1 MKHDSS
7 DFIIIGAGLSGLL
20 TAWYALHVNPELR
33 ITLIEASQHIG
44 GDHTWSFNR
53 SDIRDDLQG
62 FIAPFIAHSWPR
74 YEVKFPKRKRTLEI
88 PYCTGNS
95 ESLRKCVQPFIEEG
109 RLAVQLGTPIK
120 ALTSTT
126 VTLATGDIIETPWV
140 LDARGFEPRDDVFLG
155 YQKFVGRTIRTKN
168 PHGLTHPIIMDATVA
183 QLGGYRFIY
192 CLPFTEHEILVE
204 DTYYTDGKD
213 LSENEVAARVDDY
226 INAQGWGDHELVR
239 QEKGVL
245 PITLAFDGARFETFS
260 NTAGR
265 ATPLGIRAGYYHAV
279 TGYSFPQAL
288 KSAWLIG
295 ERIKD
300 ADGKLDLAI
309 EEMDQHEFDHY
320 AEEKFL
326 RLLNRM
332 LFRAA
337 KSETRYKVLER
348 FYGLR
353 EGLIKRFYA
362 EGLTKW
368 DKLRILAGKPPV
380 PIHKAFANFD
390 ESAFITRERSA
401 IAGRECT
408 KKET

>member
-1 MKHDSS
+1 MKNDSP
-7 DFIIIGAGLSGLL
+7 DFIIVGAGLSGLL
-20 TAWYALHVNPELR
+20 TAWYALDVNPGLCVG
-33 ITLIEASQHIG
+33 IIEASGDIA

-53 SDIRDDLQG
+53 SDIREDLQD
-62 FIAPFIAHSWPR
+62 FIAPFIAYSWPQ
-74 YEVKFPKRKRTLEI
+74 YDVKFPKLSRTMGI

-95 ESLRKCVQPFIEEG
+95 DSLRAAVQPFIDAG
-109 RLAVQLGTPIK
+109 RLQIRLNTPVK
-120 ALTSTT
+120 ELTRESI
-126 VTLATGDIIETPWV
+126 TLESGEIVKTPWV
-140 LDARGFEPRDDVFLG
+140 LDARGFQPRDDVFLG
-155 YQKFVGRTIRTKN
+155 YQKFVGRTIKTKA
-168 PHGLTHPIIMDATVA
+168 PHGLKHPIIMDATVE

-192 CLPFTEHEILVE
+192 CLPFSDYEILVE
-204 DTYYTDGKD
+204 DTYYTDGAE
-213 LSENEVAARVDDY
+213 LSENEVAARIDDY
-226 INAQGWGDHELVR
+226 ITAKGWGEHTLLR
-239 QEKGVL
+239 QEQGVL
-245 PITLAFDGARFETFS
+245 PITLAVDAARFETFS
-260 NTAGR
+260 HAAGR

-300 ADGKLDLAI
+300 AGGALHLAI

-337 KSETRYKVLER
+337 KPETRYKVLQR

-362 EGLTKW
+362 EGLTKL

-380 PIHKAFANFD
+380 PIQKAIYNFD
-390 ESAFITRERSA
+390 EKAFIERERHRVA
-401 IAGRECT
+401 AQRET
-408 KKET
+408 